1 MNTKDPLSKNL
12 TKKVALYGVFA
23 SLAMVMAVIERMFPI
38 PIPVPGI
45 KLGLANVIVI
55 IVLYAYSTRSAFA
68 INMLR
73 ITIVG
78 LLLFGNMTS
87 FAISLAGGLLSFAA
101 MVFAKKIKIFGLV
114 GVSVIGGVFHNLGQI
129 AVAAFIIQNIN
140 LIHAYT
146 PILLVSGVITGVI
159 IGFTAGYTL
168 NNLKVIRMTGG
179 FK

>member
-1 MNTKDPLSKNL
+1 MNTNSFSKNL
-12 TKKVALYGVFA
+12 SKKVAFYGVFA

-38 PIPVPGI
+38 PIPVQGV

-55 IVLYAYSTRSAFA
+55 IVLYAYNARSAFA

-87 FAISLAGGLLSFAA
+87 FGISLAGGLLSFVA
-101 MVFAKKIKIFGLV
+101 MVFAKKIGIFGLV
-114 GVSVIGGVFHNLGQI
+114 GVSVLGGVAHNLGQI
-129 AVAAFIIQNIN
+129 AVAALILQNAY
-140 LIHAYT
+140 LIPAYT

-159 IGFTAGYTL
+159 IGFTAGFTL
-168 NNLKVIRMTGG
+168 NNLKVIRRMGGG
-179 FK
+179 F